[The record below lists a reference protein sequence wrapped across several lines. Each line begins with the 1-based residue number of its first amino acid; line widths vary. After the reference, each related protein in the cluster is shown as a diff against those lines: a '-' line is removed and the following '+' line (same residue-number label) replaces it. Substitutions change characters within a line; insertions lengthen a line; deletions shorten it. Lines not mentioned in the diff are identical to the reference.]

1 VRCRS
6 SDCEDAHIG
15 CGSEERCPPGGEFH
29 DGTKSFTG
37 TEKQRMTNANAIR
50 GNPSANRGL
59 NAAPWAQKIKKAKII
74 YWTTTGIVC
83 SAMVFSAINFNLH
96 NPLGP
101 MKGGFTHL
109 GLPNYFKIELTVA
122 KILGALA
129 LALPRIPSKIREF
142 AYFGFAI
149 TLISASIAH
158 FSVGDA
164 IPFIIDPLIFLSI
177 LIVSYSYANKVRG
190 PEYIL

>member
-1 VRCRS
+1 
-6 SDCEDAHIG
+6 
-15 CGSEERCPPGGEFH
+15 
-29 DGTKSFTG
+29 
-37 TEKQRMTNANAIR
+37 MTNANAIHSHA
-50 GNPSANRGL
+50 SANKGL
-59 NAAPWAQKIKKAKII
+59 NAAPWTKKLKKAKII
-74 YWTTTGIVC
+74 YWTSTGIVC

-129 LALPRIPSKIREF
+129 LLLPKIPFKIREF

-158 FSVGDA
+158 FSTGDA

-177 LIVSYSYANKVRG
+177 LLVSYSYANTVRG
-190 PEYIL
+190 SQYVV